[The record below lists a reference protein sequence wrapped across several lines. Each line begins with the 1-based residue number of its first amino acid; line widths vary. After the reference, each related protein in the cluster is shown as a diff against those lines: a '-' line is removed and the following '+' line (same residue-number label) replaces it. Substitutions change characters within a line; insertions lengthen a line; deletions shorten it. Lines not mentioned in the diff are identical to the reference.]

1 MSESIPKM
9 IERIYPIEAFE
20 NRQKLLQTGNPNL
33 TYLKNAFELDCR
45 RKLDQDAFCSGPL
58 VSEIFQLIFG
68 SALLNVDIDSGA
80 KNLVADYM
88 NNIAS
93 SSGGAFPTLPR
104 MDWQRKS
111 RIYSTFYFLALLNL
125 LDPHEYFLRKNKE
138 WSRKTSLW
146 LFSLQEESGLNRGA
160 FREEDCPMSITP
172 ENTFWAV
179 WSLSYLGKS
188 EFEGELNVKI
198 KEALSWVSDNY
209 LHNKRGWSVTKLFYA
224 VDTLHFFGGLPN
236 LSNEM
241 ANDVQAFIKS
251 MNTLE
256 GYHEYPSSVK
266 EGYREEVTRHHSC
279 LHSGLYANLLLKMIG
294 NHSFTTNDLTI
305 LVDRFLTKEG
315 YGTKVKIKEYD
326 YGPISTVFENMLT
339 TVTFLSAC
347 L

>member
-1 MSESIPKM
+1 MSESIPK
-9 IERIYPIEAFE
+9 IVEHIFPLEAHE
-20 NRQKLLQTGNPNL
+20 NRQRLLQTGNLNL
-33 TYLKNAFELDCR
+33 TCLKNVFELDWG
-45 RKLDQDAFCSGPL
+45 RKLEQDTFCSGLL

-68 SALLNVDIDSGA
+68 STLLNVNIDSSA
-80 KNLVADYM
+80 KNLLADYM
-88 NNIAS
+88 SKIAS

-125 LDPHEYFLRKNKE
+125 LDPHEYFLSKNKD

-146 LFSLQEESGLNRGA
+146 LLSLQEESGLNEGA
-160 FREEDCPMSITP
+160 FREADCPMSITP
-172 ENTFWAV
+172 ENTFWAI

-188 EFEGELNVKI
+188 ENDGELNVKI
-198 KEALSWVSDNY
+198 KKALSWVSDHF
-209 LHNKRGWSVTKLFYA
+209 LHNRRGWSVTRLFYA
-224 VDTLHFFGGLPN
+224 VDTLHLFGELPN

-241 ANDVQAFIKS
+241 VMDVQAFVRS
-251 MNTLE
+251 MDTLE

-266 EGYREEVTRHHSC
+266 EGYREEITRHHSC
-279 LHSGLYANLLLKMIG
+279 LHSGLYANLLLKIIG

-315 YGTKVKIKEYD
+315 YGTKVKIKEYN
-326 YGPISTVFENMLT
+326 YGPISTIFENMLT

-347 L
+347 P